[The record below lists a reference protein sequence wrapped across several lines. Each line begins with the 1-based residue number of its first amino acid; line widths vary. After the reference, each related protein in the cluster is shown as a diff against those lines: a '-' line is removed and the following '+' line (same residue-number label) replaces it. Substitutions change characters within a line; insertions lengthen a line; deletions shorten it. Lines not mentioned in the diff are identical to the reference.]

1 MGAET
6 FVDMGSGSTAQEA
19 FRSVKRRFGSVDGYS
34 GTIAEK
40 SSIVS
45 MGTAATKAE
54 ALAMVDQFI
63 DNDDHR
69 IADKWGPAGCIS
81 IDGTDKYVFFGWA
94 SC

>member
-6 FVDMGSGSTAQEA
+6 FVNMGSGTTAQEA
-19 FRSVKRRFGSVDGYS
+19 FRSVKRRFVSEDGYS

-40 SSIVS
+40 ESIVA
-45 MGTAATKAE
+45 MGTAATRAE
-54 ALAMVDQFI
+54 ALAMAENFI
-63 DNDDHR
+63 DNDDPK
-69 IADKWGPAGCIS
+69 ISSKWGPAGYIR